1 MSAGIVLAW
10 AWRCTL
16 PWAPSKCASRLVD
29 VDLPELPVMPMNVA
43 LLRART
49 QRACSRRSA
58 HPRSL
63 RIFRNSS
70 FTTRRFLA
78 QPYMRRAK
86 FWSQT
91 VPGAL
96 GPKTSA
102 TEEPQQSQL
111 APLRFSLPHK
121 LPMLLKRH
129 FIEAALLASL
139 GFAAYRNPALDV
151 VGPGKCDTFEVK
163 AG

>member
-1 MSAGIVLAW
+1 M
-10 AWRCTL
+10 
-16 PWAPSKCASRLVD
+16 CASRLVD

-58 HPRSL
+58 HPKSL

-78 QPYMRRAK
+78 LPYMRRAE
-86 FWSQT
+86 FPSQT
-91 VPGAL
+91 GRWRARAQKAL
-96 GPKTSA
+96 A
-102 TEEPQQSQL
+102 TDEPQQSVL
-111 APLRFSLPHK
+111 AALQFFLRHK
-121 LPMLLKRH
+121 LAVLLKRH
-129 FIEAALLASL
+129 FVETALLASL
-139 GFAAYRNPALDV
+139 SFAAHRNPALDV
-151 VGPGKCDTFEVK
+151 VGPGKRDTLEVK